1 MDKLLTIGYENEN
14 IQDFIYTLNYY
25 KVDVLL
31 DIRELPL
38 SRKKGF
44 SKKALATALQAVGI
58 TYHHEK
64 NLGSPKLLRNKLR
77 QDGNYKT
84 FFRTF
89 QIYLS
94 GNRLLLKHLAEQFSG
109 TIALMCFEKD
119 YRLCHRFLVAEFIK
133 EITGIEP
140 QHIGV
145 MKMLRGDYTK
155 RKIFILVKAY
165 PQPSKKYEET
175 VCVAG
180 ITEEGQLLRL
190 YSIPYRQLKVQQ
202 RFDRFDY
209 VEMEVSKEMNDHRPE
224 SHKVLPKSIKIL
236 KKGKSFNKDAKAR
249 LWQPFVSTSLNKL
262 KEKNRET
269 ECSLGIIKPEPG
281 SVQFQY
287 TPIQQ
292 ASSEEQEA
300 ERQIFRQS
308 SLFESESMRT
318 LEPPEYVFRYDFI
331 SDSSKHSMKIHDWE
345 VQTTYWKYKAKYGE
359 QALDKMIEFY
369 EKSAPQHNLHFVMGT
384 MMKHPRT
391 FIIIG
396 VLRTTANLKQKT
408 LF

>member
-14 IQDFIYTLNYY
+14 IQNFIYTLNYY

-44 SKKALATALQAVGI
+44 SKKALATSLKAVGI
-58 TYHHEK
+58 VYHHEK
-64 NLGSPKLLRNKLR
+64 MLGSPKLLRDKLR
-77 QDGNYKT
+77 QDGNYNT
-84 FFRTF
+84 FFRSF
-89 QIYLS
+89 KIHLL
-94 GNRLLLKHLAEQFSG
+94 GNRQLLEYLAEQFSG

-119 YRLCHRFLVAEFIK
+119 YRFCHRFLVAEALRD
-133 EITGIEP
+133 ITGIEV

-145 MKMLRGDYTK
+145 MKMLRGGYTK

-175 VCVAG
+175 ICVAG
-180 ITEEGQLLRL
+180 ITEEGELLRL
-190 YSIPYRQLKVQQ
+190 YPIPYRQLKVQQ

-209 VEMEVSKEMNDHRPE
+209 VEMEISTELNDHRPE
-224 SHKVLPKSIKIL
+224 SHKVLPESIRVL
-236 KKGKSFNKDAKAR
+236 RKGSSFNKDAKAN
-249 LWQPFVSTSLNKL
+249 LWQSCVSTSLTEL

-269 ECSLGIIKPEPG
+269 GCSLGIIKPESL
-281 SVQFQY
+281 SVKFWY
-287 TPIQQ
+287 IPIQQ

-300 ERQIFRQS
+300 ETQIFHQS
-308 SLFESESMRT
+308 SLFELRSMRT
-318 LEPPEYVFRYDFI
+318 LEPPEYVFYYDFI
-331 SDSSKHSMKIHDWE
+331 SDSSKHHMKIHDWE
-345 VQTTYWKYKAKYGE
+345 VQTTYWKYKAKYGDK
-359 QALDKMIEFY
+359 ALDKMTEFY
-369 EKSAPQHNLHFVMGT
+369 EKIAPQNNLHFVMGT
-384 MMKHPRT
+384 MMRHPRT

-396 VLRTTANLKQKT
+396 VLRTTANLQQET